1 MAKNLTEVIETME
14 KDQRKEFYHPSL
26 YKGKIFVLFSNFLI
40 NSVVIYFFLAAIK
53 SRSRF
58 ICFILSIYSKQV
70 VLLKS
75 QALRI

>member
-40 NSVVIYFFLAAIK
+40 NSVVIYFFLAA
-53 SRSRF
+53 
-58 ICFILSIYSKQV
+58 
-70 VLLKS
+70 LKS
-75 QALRI
+75 G